1 MFNSNRLRLAR
12 KRRRLTGVELATKA
26 RLTAVTLSRLERTKN
41 GPTAETVEAL
51 AKALRY
57 PVEFFQG
64 SDLDE
69 VQEDSASFRSLKSMT
84 ARERDAA
91 LAAAS
96 LAFLVADYVD
106 AEFQLPSPDLLNL
119 SSERDPESAARRLR
133 SAWGLGEQPVRN
145 MIDLLEAKGV
155 RVFSLAENTL
165 TVDAFSCWR
174 NNVPYIFLNTYK
186 SAEHSRFDAA
196 HELGHLCLHRHGGA
210 RQVAFE
216 SQANAFASSFLMP
229 EADLRSRILQIHSL
243 TQVRAVK
250 ARWGVSLSAMT
261 YRLAKLGILSEWQ
274 ARRCFIEINR
284 RGFRTEE
291 PDPLPREKSHIWQTV
306 FRELWKRRISKE
318 AIARKLTIP
327 PDELESLVF
336 GLTGETV
343 DARALAEDSGQ
354 SRPKLAIVK
363 T

>member
-12 KRRRLTGVELATKA
+12 KRRRLTGVELAAKA
-26 RLTAVTLSRLERTKN
+26 GLTAVTLSRLERTRN
-41 GPTAETVEAL
+41 EPTAETTEAL
-51 AKALRY
+51 AGALCY
-57 PVEFFQG
+57 PVEFFDG
-64 SDLDE
+64 PDLDE
-69 VQEDSASFRSLKSMT
+69 VQEDGASFRSLKSMT

-96 LAFLVADYVD
+96 LAFLVSDFAD
-106 AEFQLPSPDLLNL
+106 AEFQLPLPDLLDL

-133 SAWGLGEQPVRN
+133 SAWGIGEQPVPN
-145 MIDLLEAKGV
+145 MIDLLEAKGI

-165 TVDAFSCWR
+165 KVDAFSCWR

-216 SQANAFASSFLMP
+216 AQANAFASSFLMP
-229 EADLRSRILQIHSL
+229 EADLRSRIRQIHSL
-243 TQVRAVK
+243 SQVRAVK
-250 ARWGVSLSAMT
+250 VRWGVSLSAMT

-284 RGFRTEE
+284 CGFRTEE
-291 PDPLPREKSHIWQTV
+291 PDPMPREKSHIWQTV
-306 FRELWKRRISKE
+306 FRELWRRRISRE
-318 AIARKLTIP
+318 LVAHKLALP

-336 GLTGETV
+336 GLTSDAV
-343 DARALAEDSGQ
+343 DAQARAQENARNRPHLAVIED
-354 SRPKLAIVK
+354 
-363 T
+363 